1 MTRQTKRIKAWTGD
15 RLAAHP
21 VGDAIRLVKE
31 NAKAKFDESIEIA
44 VNLGVD
50 PRHADQQVRG
60 VVNLPSGT
68 GRDVRVAV
76 IARDAKAEE
85 AKAAGAEVV
94 GAEELVERIQGGFM
108 EFDRVIATPDMMAL
122 VGRLGKVLGPRG
134 LMPNPRVG
142 TVTPNVGQAVKDAKG
157 GAIEFRT
164 EKTGI
169 IHAGI
174 GKASFTED
182 QIAANVRAL
191 VDPLYKAKPSGAE
204 ATAIKKISLSSTM
217 GPGFRI
223 DTGSISACRPE
234 PQRRSSW

>member
-1 MTRQTKRIKAWTGD
+1 MAKQPKRIQAWTGD
-15 RLAAHP
+15 RENPLPLAEA
-21 VGDAIRLVKE
+21 VKLVKA
-31 NAKAKFDESIEIA
+31 NAKAKFDETVEIA

-60 VVNLPSGT
+60 VVSLPSGT

-76 IARDAKAEE
+76 IAKDAKAAE
-85 AKAAGAEVV
+85 ATAAGADIV
-94 GAEELVERIQGGFM
+94 GAEDLVERIQGGFM
-108 EFDRVIATPDMMAL
+108 DFDRVIATPDMMAL

-157 GAIEFRT
+157 GSIEFRT

-174 GKASFTED
+174 GKASFTEEAL
-182 QIAANVRAL
+182 QINVKAL
-191 VDPLYKAKPSGAE
+191 VDALNKAKPSGAKG
-204 ATAIKKISLSSTM
+204 AYIKKISLSSTM
-217 GPGFRI
+217 GPGFKV
-223 DTGSISACRPE
+223 DAGSISA
-234 PQRRSSW
+234 

>member
-1 MTRQTKRIKAWTGD
+1 MTKQAKRIKAWTGD
-15 RLAAHP
+15 RAVNHALN
-21 VGDAIRLVKE
+21 DAVKLVKA
-31 NAKAKFDESIEIA
+31 NATAKFDESIEIA

-60 VVNLPSGT
+60 VVSLPSGT

-76 IARDAKAEE
+76 IAKDAKAAE
-85 AKAAGAEVV
+85 ATAAGADIV

-174 GKASFTED
+174 GKASFTDEA
-182 QIAANVRAL
+182 IEANVKAL
-191 VDPLYKAKPSGAE
+191 VDALNRAKPTGAKG
-204 ATAIKKISLSSTM
+204 AYIKKISLSSTM
-217 GPGFRI
+217 GPGFKV
-223 DTGSISACRPE
+223 DQGSINA
-234 PQRRSSW
+234 

>member
-1 MTRQTKRIKAWTGD
+1 MAKEAKRTQAWTPERVKTLPLGE
-15 RLAAHP
+15 A
-21 VGDAIRLVKE
+21 VKLVKK
-31 NAKAKFDESIEIA
+31 NANAKFDETVEIA

-76 IARDAKAEE
+76 IAKDAKAAE
-85 AKAAGAEVV
+85 ATAAGADIV
-94 GAEELVERIQGGFM
+94 GAEDLVERIQGGFM
-108 EFDRVIATPDMMAL
+108 DFDRVISTLDMMAL

-157 GAIEFRT
+157 GSIEFRV
-164 EKTGI
+164 EKEGI
-169 IHAGI
+169 VHAGV

-182 QIAANVRAL
+182 ALAVNVRAL
-191 VDPLYKAKPSGAE
+191 LDALNKAKPAGA
-204 ATAIKKISLSSTM
+204 K
-217 GPGFRI
+217 G
-223 DTGSISACRPE
+223 
-234 PQRRSSW
+234 

>member
-1 MTRQTKRIKAWTGD
+1 MAKQPKRIQAWTGD
-15 RLAAHP
+15 RNAAHP
-21 VGDAIRLVKE
+21 LEAAVKLVKE
-31 NAKAKFDESIEIA
+31 NAKAKFDESVEIA

-60 VVNLPSGT
+60 VVSLPSGT

-76 IARDAKAEE
+76 IAKDAKQEE
-85 AKAAGAEVV
+85 AKAAGADIV
-94 GAEELVERIQGGFM
+94 GAEDLVERIQGGFM

-142 TVTPNVGQAVKDAKG
+142 TVTPNVAQAVKDAKG

-182 QIAANVRAL
+182 AIIANAKAL
-191 VDPLYKAKPSGAE
+191 VDALNRAKPSGAKG
-204 ATAIKKISLSSTM
+204 TYIKKISLSSTM
-217 GPGFRI
+217 GPGFKV
-223 DTGSISACRPE
+223 DAGSMGA
-234 PQRRSSW
+234 

>member
-1 MTRQTKRIKAWTGD
+1 MAKQPKRIQAWTGD
-15 RLAAHP
+15 RTANLP
-21 VGDAIRLVKE
+21 VEEAVKLVKA
-31 NAKAKFDESIEIA
+31 NAKAKFDETVEIA

-76 IARDAKAEE
+76 FAKDAKAAE
-85 AKAAGAEVV
+85 ATAAGADIV
-94 GAEELVERIQGGFM
+94 GAEDLVERIQGGFM
-108 EFDRVIATPDMMAL
+108 DFDRVIATPDMMAL

-157 GAIEFRT
+157 GSIEFRT

-174 GKASFTED
+174 GKASFTD
-182 QIAANVRAL
+182 DALLANVRAMIDAL
-191 VDPLYKAKPSGAE
+191 NKAKPSGAKG
-204 ATAIKKISLSSTM
+204 AYIKRIALSSTM
-217 GPGFRI
+217 GPGFKV
-223 DTGSISACRPE
+223 DTASLNA
-234 PQRRSSW
+234 

>member
-1 MTRQTKRIKAWTGD
+1 MTKQTKRIKARTGD
-15 RLAAHP
+15 RTVAHP
-21 VGDAIRLVKE
+21 VEAAVALVKA
-31 NAKAKFDESIEIA
+31 NATSKFDESVEIA

-76 IARDAKAEE
+76 IAKDAKAAE
-85 AKAAGAEVV
+85 ATAAGADIV

-108 EFDRVIATPDMMAL
+108 DFDRVIATPDMMAL

-142 TVTPNVGQAVKDAKG
+142 TVTPNVAQAVKDAKG

-174 GKASFTED
+174 GKASFTDD
-182 QIAANVRAL
+182 QILANVRAL
-191 VDPLYKAKPSGAE
+191 VDALNKAKPSGAKGVY
-204 ATAIKKISLSSTM
+204 IKRISLSSTM
-217 GPGFRI
+217 GPGFKVE
-223 DTGSISACRPE
+223 TNTVGV
-234 PQRRSSW
+234 